1 MTEMYISTE
10 HAETARSRFVDHD
23 NHRRLMNERSDG
35 AIAASRIYGYVM
47 GREDQAVKQA
57 VQDNLNIRRIYR
69 SLLQQNAYF
78 HIPQALAASTDEYP
92 ERHGDGC
99 VIRLQ
104 ASRAQEDQL
113 YLIIEL
119 ADQRREMPKV
129 LSVFASADGEDM
141 ASLDLPA
148 ARNGVI
154 QTIIDKNSD
163 LAKLLADP
171 KTETFL
177 R

>member
-1 MTEMYISTE
+1 MTDIIISTE
-10 HAETARSRFVDHD
+10 NAEAAKSRFADLT
-23 NHRRLMNERSDG
+23 NQRRLMNESAPG
-35 AIAASRIYGYVM
+35 AIAASRVFAYVM
-47 GREDQAVKQA
+47 GREDADVKQ
-57 VQDNLNIRRIYR
+57 VLQSNLSIRRIYR
-69 SLLQQNAYF
+69 TLLKQNAYF
-78 HIPQALAASTDEYP
+78 HIPQALAASSEDYP

-99 VIRLQ
+99 IIRLQ

-119 ADQRREMPKV
+119 ADQRRDMPHT
-129 LSVFASADGEDM
+129 LSVFGAGDEM
-141 ASLDLPA
+141 ETLDLPA

-154 QTIIDKNSD
+154 QTIIDKNAN
-163 LAKLLADP
+163 LANLLADP